1 MNRSTGMGRL
11 AQRWQR
17 AAGGGLIVVGSIL
30 LLTAATSAARGAIAR
45 DAARTRWAEL
55 EAERAVD
62 GGRRAVTR
70 EARTAVARGT
80 PVARLVIPRAGLDEI
95 VVEGVSNSD
104 LRAGPGHMIGSAI
117 PGAPGNAVVSAHRD
131 RHFRSLGRLA
141 AGDTIHTE
149 SDVGRV
155 SWIVSR
161 VRVVDADARVLWST
175 PSPTLTLTT
184 CWPIRFFGPAPDRLI
199 VEATPISVAFGAVD

>member
-1 MNRSTGMGRL
+1 MNHSTGIRRR
-11 AQRWQR
+11 APRWQR
-17 AAGGGLIVVGSIL
+17 AVGGGLIVLGSVL

-62 GGRRAVTR
+62 RGRRAVAR
-70 EARTAVARGT
+70 EGRTAIARGT
-80 PVARLVIPRAGLDEI
+80 PVARVVIPRLGLDEI
-95 VVEGVSNSD
+95 IVEGVSDSD
-104 LRAGPGHMIGSAI
+104 LRAGPGHMIGSAL
-117 PGAPGNAVVSAHRD
+117 PGARGNAVVSAHRD

-141 AGDTIHTE
+141 VGDTLYTE

-155 SWIVSR
+155 SWAVSR
-161 VRVVDADARVLWST
+161 VRVVDAEARVLWST
-175 PSPTLTLTT
+175 STPTLTLTT

-199 VEATPISVAFGAVD
+199 VEATPIS